1 MTELRIARAAHG
13 LSAEITQAFVS
24 LWTRYAGRRPAE
36 ARTEVRGNVVTCV
49 MVDAAGTG
57 GERTGAS
64 SADTLDPRPE
74 RPSRRAYR
82 REAVAAIVRLTRQR
96 VASFVSR
103 YDPET
108 DVETEVFTLEPSLN
122 RGNPRLPGR
131 ESTLDPGVRGR

>member
-1 MTELRIARAAHG
+1 MTAPATARLPTG
-13 LSAEITQAFVS
+13 LPTEITRSLVS

-36 ARTEVRGNVVTCV
+36 TRTEVRGNVVTCV
-49 MVDAAGTG
+49 MVDAAGAG
-57 GERTGAS
+57 GEGTGAS
-64 SADTLDPRPE
+64 PADALEPRPE
-74 RPSRRAYR
+74 RRRRTAYR

-122 RGNPRLPGR
+122 RGNPYLPGR
-131 ESTLDPGVRGR
+131 ESTLDPGAPGR

>member
-36 ARTEVRGNVVTCV
+36 ARTEVRGNVITCV
-49 MVDAAGTG
+49 MVDAAGAA
-57 GERTGAS
+57 GEKTGAS
-64 SADTLDPRPE
+64 SADALDP

-108 DVETEVFTLEPSLN
+108 
-122 RGNPRLPGR
+122 
-131 ESTLDPGVRGR
+131 